1 MGDFSK
7 VSSTAFEDLQFDAG
21 TLLRTF
27 DPANPVIED
36 DAIICLTT
44 GGITPSCVPTF
55 VDDGADIDNVP
66 DNMLEFKRLT
76 GWTATLGFTALSI
89 SPSTIKLSLG
99 AADISDEDG
108 VTKITPRNNLKETDF
123 EDVWWVGDLKGSS
136 KMAAVC
142 LKKALSTGG
151 FSLKTTKAGKGNL
164 SVTLTG
170 HYSIKAQGEVP
181 MDFYIGTPTAG
192 GGA

>member
-27 DPANPVIED
+27 DPENPVIED

-44 GGITPSCVPTF
+44 GGITATCVPTF

-66 DNMLEFKRLT
+66 DNMLEFKRIT
-76 GWTATLGFTALSI
+76 SYTATLGFTALSV
-89 SPSTIKLSLG
+89 SASAIKLSLG
-99 AADISDEDG
+99 AADTSDVEG
-108 VTKITPRNNLKETDF
+108 VTKITPRMELKETDF
-123 EDVWWVGDLKGSS
+123 EDIWWVGDIKGG
-136 KMAAVC
+136 KMAAVQ

-170 HYSIKAQGEVP
+170 HYSIKAQDEVP
-181 MDFYIGTPTAG
+181 MDFYIGAPATEE
-192 GGA
+192 GA

>member
-44 GGITPSCVPTF
+44 GGVTATCVPTF

-66 DNMLEFKRLT
+66 DNMLEFKRIT
-76 GWTATLGFTALSI
+76 SYTATLGFTALSV
-89 SPSTIKLSLG
+89 SASVVKLSLG
-99 AADISDEDG
+99 AADTSDEDG
-108 VTKITPRNNLKETDF
+108 TTKITPRMELKNTDF
-123 EDVWWVGDLKGSS
+123 ADVWWVGDLKGSG

-142 LKKALSTGG
+142 LKNALSTGG

-170 HYSIKAQGEVP
+170 HYSITAQDEVP
-181 MDFYIGTPTAG
+181 MDFYIGTPATEE
-192 GGA
+192 GA

>member
-21 TLLRTF
+21 TLLKDF
-27 DPANPVIED
+27 DPKNPTIED
-36 DAIICLTT
+36 SAIICLTT

-76 GWTATLGFTALSI
+76 GWTATLGFTALSV

-99 AADISDEDG
+99 AADISDEEG

-123 EDVWWVGDLKGSS
+123 EDIWWVGDVKGG
-136 KMAAVC
+136 KMAAVQ

-170 HYSIKAQGEVP
+170 HYSIKAQDEVP
-181 MDFYIGTPTAG
+181 MDFYIGTPATEE
-192 GGA
+192 GA

>member
-44 GGITPSCVPTF
+44 GGITATCVPTF

-66 DNMLEFKRLT
+66 DNMLEFKRIT
-76 GWTATLGFTALSI
+76 SYTATLGFTALSV
-89 SPSTIKLSLG
+89 SASAIKLSLG
-99 AADISDEDG
+99 AADTSDVEG
-108 VTKITPRNNLKETDF
+108 VTKITPRMELKETDF
-123 EDVWWVGDLKGSS
+123 EDIWWVGDIKGG
-136 KMAAVC
+136 KMAAVQ

-170 HYSIKAQGEVP
+170 HYSIKAQDEVP
-181 MDFYIGTPTAG
+181 MGFYIGAPTTEEG
-192 GGA
+192 T

>member
-21 TLLRTF
+21 TLLKTF

-44 GGITPSCVPTF
+44 GGITATCVPTF

-66 DNMLEFKRLT
+66 DNMLEFKRIT
-76 GWTATLGFTALSI
+76 SYTATLGFTALSV
-89 SPSTIKLSLG
+89 SASAIKLSLG
-99 AADISDEDG
+99 AADTSDVEG
-108 VTKITPRNNLKETDF
+108 VTKITPRMELKETDF
-123 EDVWWVGDLKGSS
+123 ADIWWVGDVKGG
-136 KMAAVC
+136 KMAAVQ

-170 HYSIKAQGEVP
+170 HYSIKAQDEVP
-181 MDFYIGTPTAG
+181 MEFYIGAPATEEGT
-192 GGA
+192 

>member
-21 TLLRTF
+21 TLLKTF

-76 GWTATLGFTALSI
+76 GWTATLGFTALSV

-99 AADISDEDG
+99 AADISNEEG

-123 EDVWWVGDLKGSS
+123 EDIWWVGDLKGSS

-170 HYSIKAQGEVP
+170 HYSITAQDEVP
-181 MDFYIGTPTAG
+181 MDFYIGAPTTEE
-192 GGA
+192 GA

>member
-1 MGDFSK
+1 MKFTKIPTTTFSN
-7 VSSTAFEDLQFDAG
+7 LQLNAG
-21 TLLRTF
+21 VYVKDF
-27 DPANPVIED
+27 DPTNPVV
-36 DAIICLTT
+36 DAANLIGATT
-44 GGITPSCVPTF
+44 GGITATCTPTF

-66 DNMLEFKRLT
+66 DNMLEFKRIT
-76 GWTATLGFTALSI
+76 SYTATLGFTALSV
-89 SPSTIKLSLG
+89 SPSVVKLSLG
-99 AADISDEDG
+99 AADTSDEEG
-108 VTKITPRNNLKETDF
+108 VTKIVPRMELKETDF

-170 HYSIKAQGEVP
+170 HYSIKAQDEVP
-181 MDFYIGTPTAG
+181 MDFYIGTPTEE
-192 GGA
+192 GA

>member
-44 GGITPSCVPTF
+44 GGITATCTPTF

-66 DNMLEFKRLT
+66 DNMLEFKRIT
-76 GWTATLGFTALSI
+76 SYTATLGFTALSV
-89 SPSTIKLSLG
+89 SASAIKLSLG
-99 AADISDEDG
+99 AADTSDEEG
-108 VTKITPRNNLKETDF
+108 VTKITPRMELKETDF
-123 EDVWWVGDLKGSS
+123 EDIWWVGDVKGG
-136 KMAAVC
+136 KMAAVQ

-170 HYSIKAQGEVP
+170 HYSIKAQDEVP
-181 MDFYIGTPTAG
+181 MDFYIGAPTTEE
-192 GGA
+192 GA